1 MQKHSMIE
9 QLIDAHL
16 DFLDQEFAQ
25 AETVQMEFVQFYQW
39 FRKQTLQDL
48 WRSEAIYALIQQQ
61 ILNTPASSFL
71 IEQIAE
77 HIRFALVHPTNDNS
91 KISDVIPVLTIDKIA
106 QYVASKSGHRQR
118 LIKTVVNNP
127 AFAAMITQLIQHSI
141 QDYLDNSV
149 IAKNVPGVSRFM
161 KMGKSVLESVTDTN
175 LDHAIQHYLQKNV
188 QKLTQMSESVL
199 NQHFDDEKLYHFQA
213 NLWHKIKDLPLSTLK
228 NYIEIQDL
236 PQTVNLGHEIWDH
249 LRQSD
254 YLKQQVHDGVYAW
267 YVRNQARPFDL
278 LLRDLNIDEALVQQ
292 QLQNL
297 LYPIIQKMIAEQ
309 YLRQRARHYLEK
321 FYYSEKAQQ
330 ILNLPTDQPN

>member
-1 MQKHSMIE
+1 MQKHPIIE
-9 QLIDAHL
+9 QLIDAQL
-16 DFLDQEFAQ
+16 DFLDQEFNQ
-25 AETVQMEFVQFYQW
+25 SEMVQTEFVQFYQW

-48 WRSEAIYALIQQQ
+48 WTSEAIHQLIQQQ

-71 IEQIAE
+71 VEQIAE
-77 HIRFALVHPTNDNS
+77 HIRFALVHPVNDSS
-91 KISDVIPVLTIDKIA
+91 KIADVIPVLTIDKIA

-141 QDYLDNSV
+141 QDYMDNSV
-149 IAKNVPGVSRFM
+149 IAKSVPGVSRFM

-175 LDHAIQHYLQKNV
+175 LDQTIQHYLQKNV

-199 NQHFDDEKLYHFQA
+199 NQHFDEEKLYHFQA
-213 NLWHKIKDLPLSTLK
+213 NLWHKVKDLPLSVLK
-228 NYIEIQDL
+228 NYIEVQDL
-236 PQTVNLGHEIWDH
+236 SQTVNLGHEIWDH

-278 LLRDLNIDEALVQQ
+278 LLHDLNIDEALVQHQLQ
-292 QLQNL
+292 QLLN
-297 LYPIIQKMIAEQ
+297 PVIQKMIAEG
-309 YLRQRARHYLEK
+309 YLKQRARHYLEK
-321 FYYSEKAQQ
+321 FYYSEKTQQ
-330 ILNLPTDQPN
+330 ILNLQTNE

>member
-1 MQKHSMIE
+1 MQKHPIIE
-9 QLIDAHL
+9 QLIEAQL
-16 DFLDQEFAQ
+16 DFLDQEFNQ
-25 AETVQMEFVQFYQW
+25 SETVQTEFVQFYQW

-48 WRSEAIYALIQQQ
+48 WTSEAIHQLILQQ

-71 IEQIAE
+71 VEQIAE
-77 HIRFALVHPTNDNS
+77 HIRFALVHPVNDSS
-91 KISDVIPVLTIDKIA
+91 KIADVIPVLTIDKIA

-141 QDYLDNSV
+141 QDYMDNSV
-149 IAKNVPGVSRFM
+149 IAKSVPGVSRFM
-161 KMGKSVLESVTDTN
+161 KMGKSVLESVTDSN

-213 NLWHKIKDLPLSTLK
+213 NLWHKIKDLPLSVLK
-228 NYIEIQDL
+228 NYIEVQDL
-236 PQTVNLGHEIWDH
+236 SQTVNLGHEIWDH

-278 LLRDLNIDEALVQQ
+278 LLHDLNIDEALVQQ
-292 QLQNL
+292 QLQQL
-297 LYPIIQKMIAEQ
+297 LNPVIQKMIAEG
-309 YLRQRARHYLEK
+309 YLKQRARHYLEK
-321 FYYSEKAQQ
+321 FYYSEKTQQ
-330 ILNLPTDQPN
+330 ILNLQTNE